1 MDGRAGDVISLERTM
16 KTAPHKDGSETKI
29 RPLIVI
35 PTYNN
40 HIQGPVAGRQPNA
53 ADVTL
58 VQILIIITN

>member
-1 MDGRAGDVISLERTM
+1 M